1 MSHLK
6 ICLNDD
12 YLLIIKCD
20 TKKTVF
26 VWMDLSCSYDLAR
39 YDLVHFG
46 INSLFSN
53 KLEWQE
59 LNRNSLINLLLAL
72 SQTYTYC
79 TGLIFQ
85 VDI

>member
-26 VWMDLSCSYDLAR
+26 VWMDLSCSYDL
-39 YDLVHFG
+39 VQFG
-46 INSLFSN
+46 IF
-53 KLEWQE
+53 
-59 LNRNSLINLLLAL
+59 
-72 SQTYTYC
+72 
-79 TGLIFQ
+79 
-85 VDI
+85 